1 MRFIMLNKE
10 LLYKTIEK
18 IEISLDDDA
27 FSRLDTFAEMLI
39 ETNKSFNLT
48 AIKEP
53 DDVTVKHFADCLSL
67 FKYVKIPEGAKIIDV
82 GTGAGFPGLVLK
94 LARPDIQMTFL
105 DSTKKRLG
113 FIESVLN
120 ECGIKG
126 EIVHMRAEE
135 AAQLSKYREKFDFST
150 ARAVAALPV
159 LSEYCLPFVKVGGS
173 FVSMKSA
180 DSNEE
185 LNESKKA
192 ISILGGKIEE
202 DILFDLVDNM
212 PRRIVRVRKNSQTP
226 TKYPRP
232 SAQISKKPLK

>member
-1 MRFIMLNKE
+1 MLNKE
-10 LLYKTIEK
+10 LFYNTIK
-18 IEISLDDDA
+18 PFEINVDEDA
-27 FSRLDTFAEMLI
+27 FARLDTFAEMLI

-53 DDVTVKHFADCLSL
+53 DDVTVKHFADCLSI
-67 FKYVKIPEGAKIIDV
+67 FKYVDIPENAKIIDV

-94 LARPDIQMTFL
+94 LYRPDIQMTFL

-113 FIESVLN
+113 FIENVLN

-126 EIVHMRAEE
+126 DILHMRAEE
-135 AAQLSKYREKFDFST
+135 AAQLSKYREKYDFAT

-180 DSNEE
+180 ESNEE
-185 LNESKKA
+185 ISEAKKA
-192 ISILGGKIEE
+192 INILGGKIEE
-202 DILFDLVDNM
+202 DILFDLVENM
-212 PRRIVRVRKNSQTP
+212 PRRIIRIKKNSQTP

>member
-1 MRFIMLNKE
+1 MLNKE

-18 IEISLDDDA
+18 FEVNLDDEA

-53 DDVTVKHFADCLSL
+53 DDVTVKHFADCLSI
-67 FKYVKIPEGAKIIDV
+67 FKYVDIPEGAKIIDV

-94 LARPDIQMTFL
+94 LARPDINMTFL

-113 FIESVLN
+113 FIEGVLN
-120 ECGIKG
+120 ECGVQG

-135 AAQLSKYREKFDFST
+135 AAQLSKYREKFDFAT

-185 LNESKKA
+185 LNEAKKA
-192 ISILGGKIEE
+192 IAILGGKIEE
-202 DILFDLVDNM
+202 DILFDLVDEM
-212 PRRIVRVRKNSQTP
+212 PRRIVRLKKNSQTP

-232 SAQISKKPLK
+232 SAQIAKKPLK

>member
-1 MRFIMLNKE
+1 MLNKD
-10 LLYKTIEK
+10 LLYNTIK
-18 IEISLDDDA
+18 PFEITVDEDA

-53 DDVTVKHFADCLSL
+53 DDVTVKHFADCLSI
-67 FKYVKIPEGAKIIDV
+67 FKYVDISENAKVIDV

-94 LARPDIQMTFL
+94 LYRPDIQMTFL

-113 FIESVLN
+113 FIENVLN

-126 EIVHMRAEE
+126 DILHMRAEE
-135 AAQLSKYREKFDFST
+135 AAQLSKYREKYDFAT

-180 DSNEE
+180 ESNEE
-185 LNESKKA
+185 ISEAKKA
-192 ISILGGKIEE
+192 INILGGKIEE
-202 DILFDLVDNM
+202 DILFDLVENM
-212 PRRIVRVRKNSQTP
+212 PRRIIRIKKNSQTP

-232 SAQISKKPLK
+232 SAQIYKKPLK

>member
-1 MRFIMLNKE
+1 MLNKE
-10 LLYKTIEK
+10 LFYNTIK
-18 IEISLDDDA
+18 PFEINVDEDA
-27 FSRLDTFAEMLI
+27 FTRLDTFAEMLI

-53 DDVTVKHFADCLSL
+53 DDVTVKHFADCLSI
-67 FKYVKIPEGAKIIDV
+67 FKYVDIPEDAKIIDV

-94 LARPDIQMTFL
+94 LYRPDIQMTFL

-113 FIESVLN
+113 FIESVLS
-120 ECGIKG
+120 ECEIKG
-126 EIVHMRAEE
+126 DILHMRAEE
-135 AAQLSKYREKFDFST
+135 AAQLSKYREKYDFAT

-180 DSNEE
+180 ESNEE
-185 LNESKKA
+185 INEAKKA
-192 ISILGGKIEE
+192 INILGGKIEE
-202 DILFDLVDNM
+202 DILFDLVENM
-212 PRRIVRVRKNSQTP
+212 PRRIIRIKKKSQTP

>member
-1 MRFIMLNKE
+1 MLNKE

-18 IEISLDDDA
+18 FKISLDDEA
-27 FSRLDTFAEMLI
+27 FTRLDTFAEMLI

-48 AIKEP
+48 AIKES
-53 DDVTVKHFADCLSL
+53 DDVTVKHFADCLSI
-67 FKYVKIPEGAKIIDV
+67 FKYVDIPEGAKIIDV

-94 LARPDIQMTFL
+94 LARPDINMTFL

-113 FIESVLN
+113 FIEGVLN
-120 ECGIKG
+120 ECGVQG

-135 AAQLSKYREKFDFST
+135 AAQLSKYREKFDFAT

-185 LNESKKA
+185 LNEAKKA
-192 ISILGGKIEE
+192 IAILGGKIEE
-202 DILFDLVDNM
+202 DILFDLVDEM
-212 PRRIVRVRKNSQTP
+212 PRRIVRLKKNSQTP

-232 SAQISKKPLK
+232 SAQIAKKPLK

>member
-1 MRFIMLNKE
+1 MLNKD
-10 LLYKTIEK
+10 LFYSTIEK
-18 IEISLDDDA
+18 FDITIDEDA
-27 FSRLDTFAEMLI
+27 FNRLDTFAEMLI

-53 DDVTVKHFADCLSL
+53 DDVTVKHFADCLSI
-67 FKYVKIPEGAKIIDV
+67 FKYVDIPENAKIIDV

-94 LARPDIQMTFL
+94 LYRPDIQMTFL

-113 FIESVLN
+113 FIENVLN

-126 EIVHMRAEE
+126 DILHMRAEE
-135 AAQLSKYREKFDFST
+135 AAQLTKYREKYDFAT

-180 DSNEE
+180 ESNEE
-185 LNESKKA
+185 ISEAKKA
-192 ISILGGKIEE
+192 INVLGGKIEE
-202 DILFDLVDNM
+202 DILFDLVENM
-212 PRRIVRVRKNSQTP
+212 PRRIIRIKKNSQTP

-232 SAQISKKPLK
+232 SAQIAKKPLK

>member
-1 MRFIMLNKE
+1 MLNKE
-10 LLYKTIEK
+10 LFYETIKPFDINVDE
-18 IEISLDDDA
+18 SA
-27 FSRLDTFAEMLI
+27 FTRLDKFAEMLI

-53 DDVTVKHFADCLSL
+53 DDVTVKHFADCLSI
-67 FKYVKIPEGAKIIDV
+67 FKYVDIPEGAKIIDV

-94 LARPDIQMTFL
+94 LARPDIKMTFL

-113 FIESVLN
+113 FIEGVLN
-120 ECGIKG
+120 ECGVQG

-192 ISILGGKIEE
+192 IGILGGKVEE
-202 DILFDLVDNM
+202 DILFDLVENM
-212 PRRIVRVRKNSQTP
+212 PRRIVRVKKNSQTP

-232 SAQISKKPLK
+232 SAQIAKKPLK

>member
-1 MRFIMLNKE
+1 MLNKE
-10 LLYKTIEK
+10 LFYNTIK
-18 IEISLDDDA
+18 PFEISVDEEA
-27 FSRLDTFAEMLI
+27 FNRLDTFAEMLI

-53 DDVTVKHFADCLSL
+53 DDVTVKHFADCLSI
-67 FKYVKIPEGAKIIDV
+67 FKYVDIAENAKIIDV
-82 GTGAGFPGLVLK
+82 GTGAGFPGLVLM
-94 LARPDIQMTFL
+94 LYRPDIQMTFL

-113 FIESVLN
+113 FIENVLN

-126 EIVHMRAEE
+126 DILHMRAEE
-135 AAQLSKYREKFDFST
+135 AAQLAKYREKYDFAT

-180 DSNEE
+180 ESNEE
-185 LNESKKA
+185 ISEAKKA
-192 ISILGGKIEE
+192 INVLGGKIEE
-202 DILFDLVDNM
+202 DILFDLVENM
-212 PRRIVRVRKNSQTP
+212 PPRIIRIKKNSQTP

-232 SAQISKKPLK
+232 SAQIAKKPLK

>member
-1 MRFIMLNKE
+1 MLNKE
-10 LLYKTIEK
+10 LFYNTIK
-18 IEISLDDDA
+18 PFEINVDEEA
-27 FSRLDTFAEMLI
+27 FNRLDTFAEMLI

-53 DDVTVKHFADCLSL
+53 DDVTVKHFADCLSI
-67 FKYVKIPEGAKIIDV
+67 FKYVDIPENAKIIDV

-94 LARPDIQMTFL
+94 LYRPDIQMTFL

-113 FIESVLN
+113 FIENVLN
-120 ECGIKG
+120 ECGIKDD
-126 EIVHMRAEE
+126 ILHMRAEE
-135 AAQLSKYREKFDFST
+135 AAQLTKYREKYDFAT

-180 DSNEE
+180 ESNEE
-185 LNESKKA
+185 ISEAKKA
-192 ISILGGKIEE
+192 INVLGGKIEE
-202 DILFDLVDNM
+202 DILFDLVENM
-212 PRRIVRVRKNSQTP
+212 PRRIIRIKKNSQTP

-232 SAQISKKPLK
+232 SAQIAKKPLK

>member
-1 MRFIMLNKE
+1 MLNKD
-10 LLYKTIEK
+10 LLYNTIK
-18 IEISLDDDA
+18 PFEINVDEDA
-27 FSRLDTFAEMLI
+27 FARLDTFAEMLI

-53 DDVTVKHFADCLSL
+53 DDVTVKHFADCLSI
-67 FKYVKIPEGAKIIDV
+67 FKYVDIPENAKIIDV

-94 LARPDIQMTFL
+94 LYRPDIQMTFL

-113 FIESVLN
+113 FIENVLN

-126 EIVHMRAEE
+126 DILHMRAEE
-135 AAQLSKYREKFDFST
+135 AAQLSKYREKYDFAT

-180 DSNEE
+180 ESNEE
-185 LNESKKA
+185 ISEAKKA
-192 ISILGGKIEE
+192 INILGGKIEE
-202 DILFDLVDNM
+202 DILFNLVENM
-212 PRRIVRVRKNSQTP
+212 PRRIIRIKKNSQTP

>member
-1 MRFIMLNKE
+1 MLNKD
-10 LLYKTIEK
+10 LLYNTIK
-18 IEISLDDDA
+18 PFEINVDEDA

-53 DDVTVKHFADCLSL
+53 DDVTVQHFADCLSI
-67 FKYVKIPEGAKIIDV
+67 FKYVDISENAKVIDV

-94 LARPDIQMTFL
+94 LYRPDIQMTFL

-113 FIESVLN
+113 FIENVLI

-126 EIVHMRAEE
+126 DILHMRAEE
-135 AAQLSKYREKFDFST
+135 AAQLSKYREKYDFAT

-180 DSNEE
+180 ESNEE
-185 LNESKKA
+185 ISEAKKA
-192 ISILGGKIEE
+192 INILGGKIEE
-202 DILFDLVDNM
+202 DILFDLVETM
-212 PRRIVRVRKNSQTP
+212 PRRIIRIKKNSQTP